1 MGDFMLEEL
10 SQAQRE
16 RLYTLWDVAQAD
28 AQYKEMLLDMREL
41 EKRYEEVYAKLSCED
56 RDTLSDYV
64 SLCEGMSW
72 RILEIAS
79 QKMVFRFE
87 REE

>member
-1 MGDFMLEEL
+1 M
-10 SQAQRE
+10 
-16 RLYTLWDVAQAD
+16 
-28 AQYKEMLLDMREL
+28 DMREL

-72 RILEIAS
+72 RILEIGS